1 MRKLTWGKATSGQR
15 SQVPWA
21 NKYLSTSSIKWHLQA
36 QFTGCKKKKKE
47 KYGKGGKQEMLWIPT
62 SLKVVFNSTF
72 RRCTYNNIGH
82 FDFSNEPNQI

>member
-36 QFTGCKKKKKE
+36 QFTGCKKKKKRKNMVKE
-47 KYGKGGKQEMLWIPT
+47 ESKRCYEYLLASKL
-62 SLKVVFNSTF
+62 FSTQLLEDVHII
-72 RRCTYNNIGH
+72 T
-82 FDFSNEPNQI
+82 